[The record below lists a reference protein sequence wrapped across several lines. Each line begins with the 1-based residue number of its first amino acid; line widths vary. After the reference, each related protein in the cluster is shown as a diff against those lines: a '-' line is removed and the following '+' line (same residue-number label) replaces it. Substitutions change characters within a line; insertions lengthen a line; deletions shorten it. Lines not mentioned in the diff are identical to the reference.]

1 MSIWELI
8 LLFISGIAGLIV
20 YIFPVDPGHH
30 SKNIKYLLTFS
41 GSYLLGVC
49 IFDIFPEI
57 YSPSFSSTNA
67 FFLAAG
73 FLIQVLLEN
82 VSGGLEHGHLH
93 HHAGIREKMAFAA
106 LILHSVLEA
115 GSLLFENSKQI
126 LAGIII
132 HNLPLSF
139 FITIYLRTGSQ
150 KLYNV
155 VLPLVIFSLS
165 APLAYLVYQ
174 QWSIE
179 GSLYEDYTKN
189 IAALSVGIIFHISTV
204 ILFESNKYH
213 KIDFTKLGLL
223 FLGLSV
229 SFIANFLI

>member
-1 MSIWELI
+1 
-8 LLFISGIAGLIV
+8 
-20 YIFPVDPGHH
+20 
-30 SKNIKYLLTFS
+30 
-41 GSYLLGVC
+41 
-49 IFDIFPEI
+49 
-57 YSPSFSSTNA
+57 
-67 FFLAAG
+67 
-73 FLIQVLLEN
+73 
-82 VSGGLEHGHLH
+82 
-93 HHAGIREKMAFAA
+93 MAFAA

-139 FITIYLRTGSQ
+139 FITIYLRTGSK

-155 VLPLVIFSLS
+155 VVPLVIFSLS

-179 GSLYEDYTKN
+179 GSVYEDYTKN

-204 ILFESNKYH
+204 ILFESNKDH

-229 SFIANFLI
+229 SFMANFLI